1 MVRMKRSIPV
11 FPLTEGGTYVV
22 RINISVGESHRVIR
36 VIHDLAAD
44 PADERGID
52 MMREWDFSRQDAE
65 IFGTCGTVD
74 IALRMFR
81 VVM

>member
-1 MVRMKRSIPV
+1 MRSPSSAD
-11 FPLTEGGTYVV
+11 GAHVV
-22 RINISVGESHRVIR
+22 RIDISVRESHRVIR
-36 VIHDLAAD
+36 VVHDLAAD